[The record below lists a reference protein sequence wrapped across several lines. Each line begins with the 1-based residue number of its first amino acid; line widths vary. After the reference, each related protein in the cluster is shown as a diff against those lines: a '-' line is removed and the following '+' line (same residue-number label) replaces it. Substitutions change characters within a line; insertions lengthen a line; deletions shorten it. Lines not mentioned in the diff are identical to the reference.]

1 MRLPKFPLPTGVSN
15 ANEYLRKL
23 VYEGALKRY
32 GQLSEEVQNRIETEL
47 KVIESKNVAD
57 YFLIMEDIYRVGRNR
72 LGITFGPGRASAPGS
87 IVNYSL
93 GITLLDPLKHGL
105 LFERFYNF
113 NHKRLPDISTDC
125 NEGGTKKY
133 LNILLKNMGE
143 NMSAGLELTIKTDP
157 FAGTHVAL
165 Q

>member
-105 LFERFYNF
+105 LF
-113 NHKRLPDISTDC
+113 
-125 NEGGTKKY
+125 
-133 LNILLKNMGE
+133 
-143 NMSAGLELTIKTDP
+143 
-157 FAGTHVAL
+157 
-165 Q
+165 